1 MKLLPVNSLRQ
12 LPACLGLLLTVSLAG
27 CSNPMAVSKD
37 VNSRYYSIPSG
48 SKLIL
53 HQDLKVPDGKAH
65 INIQNGRT
73 AAGLDNW
80 TVGCELEVR
89 KLGPGVV
96 TADTFTITR
105 AEVSREWI
113 NRPSTMRFYR
123 ILYLK
128 SDTQPN
134 VMNMECQ
141 YWSYPLHGDVIPIA
155 EIREAL
161 GGIASLEFVQ

>member
-1 MKLLPVNSLRQ
+1 MKLLASNNLRR
-12 LPACLGLLLTVSLAG
+12 LPACLGLLLAVSLAG

-53 HQDLKVPDGKAH
+53 HQDLKVPSGKAH

-105 AEVSREWI
+105 AEVSQEWI

-123 ILYLK
+123 TLYLK

-141 YWSYPLHGDVIPIA
+141 YWSYPLEGDVIPVS
-155 EIREAL
+155 EMREAL
-161 GGIASLEFVQ
+161 GSVASLEFVQ

>member
-1 MKLLPVNSLRQ
+1 MKLLASNNLRR
-12 LPACLGLLLTVSLAG
+12 LPACLGLLLAVSLAG

-53 HQDLKVPDGKAH
+53 HQDLKVPSGKAH
-65 INIQNGRT
+65 INIQHGKV

-80 TVGCELEVR
+80 TVGCDLEVR

-105 AEVSREWI
+105 AEVSQEWI

-123 ILYLK
+123 TLYLK
-128 SDTQPN
+128 SDNQPN

-141 YWSYPLHGDVIPIA
+141 YWSYPLEGDVIPVS
-155 EIREAL
+155 EMREAL
-161 GGIASLEFVQ
+161 GSVASLEFVQ

>member
-1 MKLLPVNSLRQ
+1 MKLSRIYKRWL
-12 LPACLGLLLTVSLAG
+12 LPACPGLVLTASLAA
-27 CSNPMAVSKD
+27 CSNPMAVTKD

-53 HQDLKVPDGKAH
+53 HQDLNVPAGKAH
-65 INIQNGRT
+65 INIQHGKA

-96 TADTFTITR
+96 TADTFIIRR
-105 AEVSREWI
+105 AEISREWV
-113 NRPSTMRFYR
+113 NRPSTIRFYR
-123 ILYLK
+123 TLYLK

-134 VMNMECQ
+134 VMQMECQ
-141 YWSYPLHGDVIPIA
+141 YWSYPMYGDVIPIA

-161 GGIASLEFVQ
+161 GSVATLEFAQ

>member
-1 MKLLPVNSLRQ
+1 MKLHVFNKLH
-12 LPACLGLLLTVSLAG
+12 LPAFGAGIVLTGALAA
-27 CSNPMAVSKD
+27 CNPMAVSKD

-53 HQDLKVPDGKAH
+53 HQDLKVPAGKAH
-65 INIQNGRT
+65 INIQHGRT

-96 TADTFTITR
+96 TADTFIITR
-105 AEVSREWI
+105 AEVSREWV

-123 ILYLK
+123 TLYLE

-141 YWSYPLHGDVIPIA
+141 YWSYPLHGDTIPVA
-155 EIREAL
+155 EMREAL
-161 GGIASLEFVQ
+161 GSVATLEFAQ

>member
-1 MKLLPVNSLRQ
+1 MKLHVFNKLH
-12 LPACLGLLLTVSLAG
+12 LPAFGAGIVLTGALAA
-27 CSNPMAVSKD
+27 CNPMAVSKD

-53 HQDLKVPDGKAH
+53 HQDLKVPAGKAH
-65 INIQNGRT
+65 INIQHGRT

-96 TADTFTITR
+96 TADTFIITR
-105 AEVSREWI
+105 AEVSREWV

-123 ILYLK
+123 TLYLE

-141 YWSYPLHGDVIPIA
+141 YWSYPLHGDTIPVS
-155 EIREAL
+155 EMREAL
-161 GGIASLEFVQ
+161 GGVATLEFAQ

>member
-1 MKLLPVNSLRQ
+1 MKFPAICSLRQ
-12 LPACLGLLLTVSLAG
+12 ALAG
-27 CSNPMAVSKD
+27 PGILLAATLAACNPMAVSKD
-37 VNSRYYSIPSG
+37 VNSNYYSIPSG
-48 SKLIL
+48 SKLVL
-53 HQDLKVPDGKAH
+53 HQDLKIPSGKAH
-65 INIQNGRT
+65 VNIQHGKA

-80 TVGCELEVR
+80 TVGCQLEVR

-105 AEVSREWI
+105 ATVSREWV

-123 ILYLK
+123 TLYLK

-134 VMNMECQ
+134 VMQMECQ
-141 YWSYPLHGDVIPIA
+141 YWSYPLQGDDIPMA

-161 GGIASLEFVQ
+161 GPVASLEFAQ

>member
-1 MKLLPVNSLRQ
+1 MKLSAVNNLHR
-12 LPACLGLLLTVSLAG
+12 LPACLGLLLAVSLVG

-48 SKLIL
+48 SRLIL
-53 HQDLKVPDGKAH
+53 HQDLNVPAGKAH

-80 TVGCELEVR
+80 TVGCDLEVR

-123 ILYLK
+123 TLYLK

-141 YWSYPLHGDVIPIA
+141 YWAYPLHGDVIPVS
-155 EIREAL
+155 EMREAL
-161 GGIASLEFVQ
+161 GSVASLEFAQ